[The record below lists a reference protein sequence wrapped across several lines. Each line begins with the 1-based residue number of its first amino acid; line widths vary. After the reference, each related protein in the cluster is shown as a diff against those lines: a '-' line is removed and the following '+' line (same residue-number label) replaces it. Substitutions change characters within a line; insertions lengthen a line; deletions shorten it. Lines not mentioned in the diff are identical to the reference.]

1 MAIQIYMIILTVHSD
16 CPPLEEV
23 VCKLHSTMWG
33 KSLWIF
39 FLGVQL
45 HFTID
50 QQKII
55 CRATNNAYMNMQ
67 TIENA
72 YMMPATS
79 AAQRAFNAHPN
90 FVVFING
97 SSYNLCSFPVYNNLL
112 VVGMEK

>member
-1 MAIQIYMIILTVHSD
+1 MD
-16 CPPLEEV
+16 
-23 VCKLHSTMWG
+23 
-33 KSLWIF
+33 F

-97 SSYNLCSFPVYNNLL
+97 SSYNLCSFPVYNNLWL
-112 VVGMEK
+112 WEWRNNGYVFNKIEVL